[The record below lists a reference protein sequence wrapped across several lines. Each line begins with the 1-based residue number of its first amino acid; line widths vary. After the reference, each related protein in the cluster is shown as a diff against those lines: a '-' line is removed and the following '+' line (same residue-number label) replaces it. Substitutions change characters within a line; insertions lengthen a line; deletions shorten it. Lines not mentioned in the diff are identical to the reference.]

1 MTSLRDPRTLRAGI
15 IGTGAI
21 AGAHALAIERSGL
34 GRLVGVVDRD
44 PAAAAAFVERIA
56 EPAASAPAGAAPT
69 AAASAPAPAP
79 AVFAD
84 LDGMLAAGIDVL
96 HVCTPPGVHVEQAV
110 AALEAGVHVVVEK
123 PPALSLDE
131 LDRMSAAARAAD
143 RQLAVVFQQRTGTAA
158 ARVRELLRSGA
169 LGRPLIA
176 TCHTLWFRDPAYFAV
191 PWRGSW
197 ATEGGG
203 PTLGHGIHQI
213 DLLAW
218 LAGDWQSVTAQ
229 LWRLDRETGTEDS
242 STAVVTFEGGLVA
255 SIVTSAV
262 APRETSSIRIDT
274 ERATIT
280 VDHLYGH
287 GHENWR
293 ITPAPHVSE
302 AEAAAWALPEAEER
316 SGHDPLVRDVYAALL
331 AGEPLPSTASDPA
344 RSFELVT
351 AIYASAEHGRAVTAE
366 ELRSDARFRAGLES
380 TVVERRPGR

>member
-1 MTSLRDPRTLRAGI
+1 MPSIPAPRTIRAGI

-44 PAAAAAFVERIA
+44 PAAAAAFVARV
-56 EPAASAPAGAAPT
+56 APESDQTG
-69 AAASAPAPAP
+69 APAPT
-79 AVFAD
+79 VHAD
-84 LDGMLAAGIDVL
+84 LDGMLAAGLDVL

-131 LDRMSAAARAAD
+131 LDRMSAAARSAD

-158 ARVRELLRSGA
+158 AHVRDLLRSGA

-218 LAGDWQSVTAQ
+218 LVGDWQSVTAQ

-242 STAVVTFEGGLVA
+242 STAVVTFEGGLIA

-262 APRETSSIRIDT
+262 SPRETSAIRIDT

-280 VDHLYGH
+280 VEHLYGH
-287 GHENWR
+287 GHEHWS
-293 ITPAPHVSE
+293 ITPAPHVSAE
-302 AEAAAWALPEAEER
+302 EAAGWALPDVEER
-316 SGHDPLVRDVYAALL
+316 SGHDPLVRDVYAALI
-331 AGEPLPSTASDPA
+331 AGDPLPSTASDPA

-351 AIYASAEHGRAVTAE
+351 AVYASAEHGRAITAE
-366 ELRSDARFRAGLES
+366 ELRADARFRAGLAS
-380 TVVERRPGR
+380 TVVDRRPGR